1 MKLQTILAAVQSG
14 DGDSSHASTPA
25 VTLNRGGTGS
35 CRAEAGLG
43 EWAEMDGFPQPTP
56 GATAW
61 DCGQRRG
68 CLPRILLLISPAPLP
83 QTQFGGRGLH
93 SGKKYMARAPV
104 LESHGP
110 ELQPR
115 IPTFPSCVSL
125 GRLLTLSELL
135 FPRLQNVLFRRKTRS
150 RN

>member
-14 DGDSSHASTPA
+14 GGDSSHASTPA

-43 EWAEMDGFPQPTP
+43 EWAEMDSFPQPTP

-83 QTQFGGRGLH
+83 QTQFGGAGSSLWEE
-93 SGKKYMARAPV
+93 V
-104 LESHGP
+104 HG
-110 ELQPR
+110 
-115 IPTFPSCVSL
+115 
-125 GRLLTLSELL
+125 
-135 FPRLQNVLFRRKTRS
+135 
-150 RN
+150 